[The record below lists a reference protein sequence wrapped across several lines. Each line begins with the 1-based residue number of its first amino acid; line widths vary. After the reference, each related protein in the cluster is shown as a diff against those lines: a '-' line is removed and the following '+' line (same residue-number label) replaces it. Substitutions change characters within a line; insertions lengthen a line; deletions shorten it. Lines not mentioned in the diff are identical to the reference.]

1 MQRGDSLSQEGL
13 VFKPEANI
21 NKVSR
26 LVEKQAIQADLWQ
39 NMFYVCLT
47 ANPIKFILVE
57 DPEQTPFFSKKKSN
71 RSLLI
76 SLEC

>member
-13 VFKPEANI
+13 VFKSEVNI

-39 NMFYVCLT
+39 NMFYVCLS
-47 ANPIKFILVE
+47 ANPIRILSR
-57 DPEQTPFFSKKKSN
+57 PFFLAKK
-71 RSLLI
+71 
-76 SLEC
+76 